1 MADFYTLL
9 EIPRNADSTQI
20 RAAYKRLAFHYHPD
34 LNPGNARAE
43 ELFKQINEAYH
54 TLSDPIKKSRY
65 DARLNS
71 YQGYTDYSET
81 QWRAYRHQ
89 QYQRWRQ
96 AHEKRYT
103 FDKEYFKIQGL
114 AFLTF
119 LIIAGFCYGLIHTV
133 NYFYALK
140 QQEEARQN
148 TLLVNQVNAL
158 FTSGREDDA
167 FSMVSTLMKQYPFE
181 YRFVIAY
188 DSLLDEL
195 RKKADKEFDESNLG
209 TSLNHLKVI
218 KKYEMPTRFE
228 TLRRIAICQYNLAQY
243 DSALLTLKELHHVQ
257 PWNFEL
263 VYQIGLINL
272 VNTNN
277 AAEALDYFTLGKRM
291 FKESLS
297 RKYGQAFE
305 IVMNP
310 ADAPDSYYDLFEAR
324 AKANLILANYEEA
337 ITDCNWAVFLRPKK
351 AEGYKL
357 RALSKA
363 GAGQYRTLCSDL
375 QVARKLGAQGINELQ
390 RQYCR

>member
-54 TLSDPIKKSRY
+54 TLSDPVKKSRY

-71 YQGYTDYSET
+71 YQGYTDYSEW
-81 QWRAYRHQ
+81 QWRAYQQQ
-89 QYQRWRQ
+89 QYQRWRHAQ
-96 AHEKRYT
+96 ENRYR
-103 FDKEYFKIQGL
+103 FDREYFKIQGL

-133 NYFYALK
+133 NYVYELK
-140 QQEEARQN
+140 QQESIRQN
-148 TLLVNQVNAL
+148 LQLVSQVNGL
-158 FTSGREDDA
+158 FSSGKVDDA
-167 FSMVSTLMKQYPFE
+167 FLLVSQLMRQQPLE

-188 DSLLDEL
+188 DSLMREL
-195 RKKADKEFDESNLG
+195 HDKAEKEFNESNL
-209 TSLNHLKVI
+209 TASLYHLQLI
-218 KKYEMPTRFE
+218 KKYEQPARFE
-228 TLRRIAICQYNLAQY
+228 TLRKIAICQYNLQQY
-243 DSALLTLKELHHVQ
+243 DSALLTLKRLHSLQ

-272 VNTNN
+272 VSANN
-277 AAEALDYFTLGKRM
+277 PKEAVEYFTLGKKM

-305 IVMNP
+305 VVMNP
-310 ADAPDSYYDLFEAR
+310 ADAPDIYYELFEAR
-324 AKANLILANYEEA
+324 AKANLILADYEEA
-337 ITDCNWAVFLRPKK
+337 ITDCNWAIFLRPQK

-363 GAGQYRTLCSDL
+363 GANQLRTLCQDL
-375 QVARKLGAQGINELQ
+375 QLATQYGATGIGELQ
-390 RQYCR
+390 RKYCR